1 MKKLSLGVT
10 VSAVFLVFFML
21 FAGCMAADATILHKL
36 QKTDGVMGQPG
47 QESTSVTYLSS
58 DAIYEKSS
66 SGNDFLIRFE
76 GGSVLSID
84 HKKKQYSEYTFEEL
98 NRALASAGGDSE
110 EDREAQAMM
119 KKMMGNMAKEAKL
132 EKLGPAEDVAGY
144 STVKYQ
150 LTISPMV
157 ITIWAAPDLPM
168 PDAYFDNMKL
178 SAPQNPMF
186 DLSAMF
192 DSFKEIEGVGMKT
205 ETLVS
210 IMGMNMKSREEVV
223 KVEKGAFPEVT
234 VPDGYKKAS
243 MFQ

>member
-1 MKKLSLGVT
+1 MKRLSSS
-10 VSAVFLVFFML
+10 VSVLAVFTVFFLL
-21 FAGCMAADATILHKL
+21 FSACMAEDATILHKL

-66 SGNDFLIRFE
+66 SGTDFLIRFE
-76 GGSVLSID
+76 GGSVLSIN
-84 HKKKQYSEYTFEEL
+84 HKEKEYSEYTFEEL
-98 NRALASAGGDSE
+98 NQALASAGGDSAE
-110 EDREAQAMM
+110 NKEAQEMM
-119 KKMMGNMAKEAKL
+119 KKMMGNMAKEARL

-157 ITIWAAPDLPM
+157 ITIWAAPDIPM

-178 SAPQNPMF
+178 TSASNPMF

-192 DSFKEIEGVGMKT
+192 DAFKEIEGVGMKT
-205 ETLVS
+205 ETVFS
-210 IMGMNMKSREEVV
+210 MMGMNMKSREEVV
-223 KVEKGAFPEVT
+223 KVEKGTFPQVA
-234 VPDGYKKAS
+234 VPAGYKKQS
-243 MFQ
+243 MF